1 MARSR
6 SRSRRRSAKRSRS
19 YGIATRN
26 NPLPVIPILGAI
38 GLVGTGYLAYKA
50 YDVYNMLTRPAV
62 LVGTGLGAVVG
73 YKQAKG
79 FFERLAYI
87 SVGTGAGLLFDK
99 YVLGGEE

>member
-1 MARSR
+1 MA
-6 SRSRRRSAKRSRS
+6 RSRRRSRRSAKARS
-19 YGIATRN
+19 YGIVTRN
-26 NPLPVIPILGAI
+26 NPFPLIPIVGAI

-62 LVGTGLGAVVG
+62 LVGTGLGAVIG

-87 SVGTGAGLLFDK
+87 SVGTGMGLLFDK